1 MDKFKK
7 IKIAELDQ
15 LETTHSQLLSS
26 LEKDIKKLSK
36 ELKRKEEEL
45 INTLTSDEKQTYVR
59 LYTYSNTS
67 DEFVSSIERDEVH
80 SLYGQCRCLDR
91 MLNKLKSQH
100 LNCTIKST
108 LEIAVAKKSLKK
120 D

>member
-1 MDKFKK
+1 MDKFQK

-15 LETTHSQLLSS
+15 LEIINAQILTS
-26 LEKDIKKLSK
+26 LEKDIKKMGL

-45 INTLTSDEKQTYVR
+45 LNTLTSDEKQTYVR

-80 SLYGQCRCLDR
+80 SLYGACKCLDR
-91 MLNKLKSQH
+91 MINKLKSQH